1 MANPASGWTCLKSSP
16 QGATWRKR
24 MTASDQ
30 TQPNL
35 ANFRPKPLTIE
46 QENVIDCLILGKSE
60 REAAEAC
67 HVNRATIAE
76 WRKSPLFIATL
87 NQRRQALWQECH
99 EMLRALLFQGFAKL
113 QDRIESM
120 TTRELLQLVGLAR
133 DLGEPTGETDPAR
146 VAERMLLERL
156 AAEGVRPNTEL
167 ERLSNVLNPVDPA
180 FAKRKAEILA
190 ELKRQ
195 YGED

>member
-1 MANPASGWTCLKSSP
+1 
-16 QGATWRKR
+16 

-60 REAAEAC
+60 REAAEVC

-76 WRKSPLFIATL
+76 WRNSPLFIATL

-195 YGED
+195 YGEDA